1 MANEALIAVVKRIA
15 QQGKG
20 GDVDGAYAGYRELF
34 TSAEFAGYRPE
45 DQRQA
50 LKLMTYGKITG
61 KPTPAMV
68 EAHRAAM
75 VVLLGLTAAHN
86 EPLDWEMLG
95 ICQQLTGDEASAG
108 TSWRTGLDLERARDA
123 GSVLCGT
130 LMRRASSV

>member
-1 MANEALIAVVKRIA
+1 MANEALIAVVKKIA

-20 GDVDGAYAGYRELF
+20 GDVDGAYAGYGALF

-50 LKLMTYGKITG
+50 LKLMVYGKITG
-61 KPTPAMV
+61 RPTAAIV
-68 EAHRAAM
+68 EAHRAALGPLL
-75 VVLLGLTAAHN
+75 VLTEAHH
-86 EPLDWEMLG
+86 EPIDYEMLG
-95 ICQQLTGDEASAG
+95 ICQQLTGDEASAAIA
-108 TSWRTGLDLERARDA
+108 WRAGLEIERARDA